1 MFLYENISPIS
12 EFVRKILKYR
22 PKWNDKFPACLLC
35 RESDCS
41 VYSALIIQRDKSNEL
56 INNIDLQTS
65 RFFVWKEL

>member
-56 INNIDLQTS
+56 INDIDLQTS
-65 RFFVWKEL
+65 LFFVWKEL